1 MCSRVFLSGGPGV
14 CVACRS
20 VDWYVSDEPVLWAL
34 PSGLERDGGAVD
46 GALTWTSRHPSV
58 VLSGWD
64 ALTSEGVNG
73 AGLAAHVLLLEASAW
88 EAPDARPAV
97 GNLMW
102 AQWVLDTCAT
112 VDEVLEA
119 MRHVRLADVPVR
131 GMSLGVHLA
140 VEDRH
145 GAAAVIEVLADGV
158 AIHEGRDA
166 RVVTNDPPLS
176 QQLEGLAAFRAFGG
190 HRDLPGD
197 VDAISRFVRGTYFLD
212 HLPEPDGADQALAG
226 VVGVVRS
233 MSVPF
238 GAPSEPFGTY
248 PTWWLSATDLANG
261 RLIFQ
266 STLSPFALWLDVDD
280 AVARARDAGPLAI
293 DPTGVGLAGDVI
305 DLLRPMPLPY

>member
-1 MCSRVFLSGGPGV
+1 MCSRVFLPGGPGV

-20 VDWYVSDEPVLWAL
+20 VDWYVSDEPLLWAL
-34 PSGLERDGGAVD
+34 PAGLERSGGAVQ
-46 GALTWTSRHPSV
+46 GALTWTSRHTSV
-58 VLSGWD
+58 VLSGWG
-64 ALTSEGVNG
+64 AITSEGVNG

-102 AQWVLDTCAT
+102 AQWALDTCAT

-119 MRHVRLADVPVR
+119 LRDVRVADVPVR
-131 GMSLGVHLA
+131 GMSLGMHLA

-145 GAAAVIEVLADGV
+145 GAAAVIEVLPDGV
-158 AIHEGRDA
+158 AVHEGREA
-166 RVVTNDPPLS
+166 WVVTNDPPLS
-176 QQLEGLAAFRAFGG
+176 QQLAGLAGFRPFGG
-190 HRDLPGD
+190 DRDLPGD
-197 VDAISRFVRGTYFLD
+197 VDPISRFVRGTYFLE
-212 HLPEPDGADQALAG
+212 HLPEPHDADQALAG

-280 AVARARDAGPLAI
+280 AVARARDVGPLMI
-293 DPTGVGLAGDVI
+293 DPNADGLAGDVI
-305 DLLRPMPLPY
+305 DLLSPRSLPY